1 MNGFVRLLLVSLSL
15 VFFGL
20 YSYFMFFFSL
30 AKTRQVLIRADPS
43 TEALFS
49 GSSDRI
55 SLARVSGDSPGT
67 LDTAFPE
74 NRSLG
79 EKQTAGSTVLVDLG
93 KRGEKH
99 TV

>member
-1 MNGFVRLLLVSLSL
+1 MDEWICTLTIGVLVFG
-15 VFFGL
+15 FFGL
-20 YSYFMFFFSL
+20 YSYFMFFFL

-43 TEALFS
+43 TEALLS

-79 EKQTAGSTVLVDLG
+79 EK
-93 KRGEKH
+93 
-99 TV
+99 